1 MGTVRAWIVRRLG
14 GPEVL
19 ELESFTPPPPPD
31 DAVRITVEAAAV
43 NFFDSLQ
50 IAGTYQVKPEL
61 PFVPGAEVAG
71 TVLAA
76 PATSGFA
83 PGDRVLARL
92 RAQGLME
99 GGYSELVDAR
109 PELTV
114 RLPDAMPFDQ
124 AAAFFV
130 NYQTGWFGLMRR
142 AGLKSGEV
150 VLVHAGAGGVGSA
163 AIQLAKAAGARV
175 VATAGSA
182 EKVAL
187 CRELGADLAINYT
200 TEDFVEAVKGFTEG
214 RGADVIY
221 DPVGG
226 DVFDRST
233 KCIAFEGRIVV
244 VGFTSGRIAEARTN
258 HLLVKNYA
266 VVGLHWG
273 LYQRLAPDLIEAA
286 TVSLLELY
294 AKGKI
299 HPHVS
304 SRFPLEQAPAAIGE
318 VTGRRSTGKVVLVM
332 GASASGLAGSS

>member
-1 MGTVRAWIVRRLG
+1 MVAVRAWVVHQLG

-19 ELESFTPPPPPD
+19 TFEAFDPPSPTEGM
-31 DAVRITVEAAAV
+31 VRIAVEASAV

-50 IAGTYQVKPEL
+50 ISGTYQVKPEL
-61 PFVPGAEVAG
+61 PFVPGNEVAG
-71 TVLAA
+71 VVVAA
-76 PATSGFA
+76 PAGSGFS

-92 RAQGLME
+92 RQQGLLQ
-99 GGYSELVDAR
+99 GGYSELVEAQ

-114 RLPDAMPFDQ
+114 RIPDAMPFDE

-130 NYQTGWFGLMRR
+130 TYQTGWFGLMRR
-142 AGLKSGEV
+142 ARLQPGEV

-182 EKVAL
+182 EKTAL
-187 CRELGADLAINYT
+187 CRELGADLAIDYR
-200 TEDFVEAVKGFTEG
+200 TEDFVQAVKAFTGG
-214 RGADVIY
+214 RGADVVY

-244 VGFTSGRIAEARTN
+244 VGFTSGRIPEARAN
-258 HLLVKNYA
+258 HVLIKNYA

-273 LYQRLAPDLIEAA
+273 LYQQVAPHLIDEA
-286 TVSLLELY
+286 TVELLNLY
-294 AKGKI
+294 AEGKI
-299 HPHVS
+299 RPHVS
-304 SRFPLEQAPAAIGE
+304 RLFPLEDAPSALGE
-318 VTGRRSTGKVVLVM
+318 VTSRRSTGKVILVTH
-332 GASASGLAGSS
+332 

>member
-1 MGTVRAWIVRRLG
+1 MGTVKAWVVRELG

-19 ELESFTPPPPPD
+19 TLETVDPPLPRQGF
-31 DAVRITVEAAAV
+31 VRLAIEAAAV

-61 PFVPGAEVAG
+61 PFVPGTEVAG
-71 TVLAA
+71 TVVAA
-76 PATSGFA
+76 PQGSGFN

-92 RAQGLME
+92 RQEGLLE
-99 GGYSELVDAR
+99 GGYSELAEAL
-109 PELTV
+109 PEFTV
-114 RLPDAMPFDQ
+114 HLPDGMPFDQ
-124 AAAFFV
+124 AAAFFI

-142 AGLKSGEV
+142 ARLQPGEI

-182 EKVAL
+182 PKVAL
-187 CRELGADLAINYT
+187 CRELGADLAIDYRA
-200 TEDFVEAVKGFTEG
+200 EDFVEGVKAFTDG
-214 RGADVIY
+214 RGADVVY

-244 VGFTSGRIAEARTN
+244 VGFTSGRIPEARAN
-258 HLLVKNYA
+258 HVLVKNYS

-273 LYQRLAPDLIEAA
+273 LYQRMAPHLIDAA
-286 TVSLLELY
+286 TPQLFDLY
-294 AKGKI
+294 RQGKI
-299 HPHVS
+299 RPHISRRVPFHDARTAVAEVS
-304 SRFPLEQAPAAIGE
+304 
-318 VTGRRSTGKVVLVM
+318 GRVSTGKVVMLTRV
-332 GASASGLAGSS
+332 AEAR